1 MSTGFDHELKA
12 AFETASDFVTA
23 PPGLADRVRAGARQ
37 RRRRALAG
45 TAAASAVLL
54 AIAGTTYAATS
65 QHRGTTAATQ
75 AGQSPQTLATVDYPV
90 TQLAA
95 GGRYLYVLGGQNSLL
110 TAYDRD
116 TGKLVRRVTLPSPAS
131 ALAVGPGG
139 LVWVSYSPDQ
149 GSGPAGIWLLTP
161 DLGRHSADPGIVA
174 PAIVAAGRTSAWVP
188 GQGGLLRVHIPAPG
202 QPGRATQQLE
212 SGSSLGP
219 SARAPSGFPSDQLGR
234 RVAVLVTTGSAN
246 DGHVVIAGSP
256 GLRYGGTPDTH
267 IGAMTSTGNA
277 LWVTMYALRDGDRVL
292 DGPLVRLNS
301 RLSPTT
307 PAAVQ
312 SSPVLARTE
321 NVWSAGGTVWVTT
334 DARGHSLTCFTA
346 GGTTGPVTTLPV
358 TGMVVALAASG
369 STVYVNALQPPYTY
383 NTSSITSYPIP
394 AACRT

>member
-65 QHRGTTAATQ
+65 QHRGTTAATR

-161 DLGRHSADPGIVA
+161 DLRRHSADPGIVA

>member
-1 MSTGFDHELKA
+1 MNTEFDQELKA
-12 AFETASDFVTA
+12 AFETASDFVAA
-23 PPGLADRVRAGARQ
+23 PPGLADRVRAGARR
-37 RRRRALAG
+37 RRRRALAT

-54 AIAGTTYAATS
+54 AIAGTTYAAVS
-65 QHRGTTAATQ
+65 QHRGTTAVTQ
-75 AGQSPQTLATVDYPV
+75 AGQSPQTLVTVDYPV

-110 TAYDRD
+110 TAYDRA

-131 ALAVGPGG
+131 ALVVGPGG

-212 SGSSLGP
+212 PGSTLGP
-219 SARAPSGFPSDQLGR
+219 SARAPWGSPSDQLGR

-256 GLRYGGTPDTH
+256 GLRYGGTPATH

-277 LWVTMYALRDGDRVL
+277 LWVTIYALRDGDRAF
-292 DGPLVRLNS
+292 DGPVVRLNS

-321 NVWSAGGTVWVTT
+321 NVWSADGTVWVTT

-369 STVYVNALQPPYTY
+369 STVYVNALPPPYTY

-394 AACRT
+394 AACRA